1 MKKYLA
7 IFICLILLF
16 SFCFTLSACNTKQL
30 TIVYLGDSI
39 AEAIIGPSPLSE
51 RDSYGY
57 FGLVGRRNN
66 YIYYNR
72 AVSGHQSTQFL
83 SFLKRED
90 NGATMTRSL
99 IKSAD
104 IIHVSI
110 LGNDLLQ
117 RDLGQLIVSVAKE
130 DFTLIDTI
138 LAESRSNFAQIVSTI
153 REYNPNAVLFF
164 QNVYNPVFEGST
176 IIRSEARAELL
187 TLGYE
192 QNEYRALGDIMLSR
206 LNAVISDYLTE
217 HPGAFYLL
225 DACAEFDRISKE
237 DLVRG
242 SHLIYNDWVHP
253 SSEGH
258 AVLADLT
265 QRYLEELELAKKS
278 TALDNYRD
286 IKIDQLNRLFSSSV
300 DIKAAS
306 KRIKACSSCEEV
318 TKVYFETIA
327 GKTPIYC

>member
-16 SFCFTLSACNTKQL
+16 SCCFSLTACNTKQL

-39 AEAIIGPSPLSE
+39 AEAILGPSPLSE

-57 FGLVGRRNN
+57 FSILGRRNN

-72 AVSGHQSTQFL
+72 AVSGHQSIQL
-83 SFLKRED
+83 LNLLKRED

-117 RDLGQLIVSVAKE
+117 RDLGQLIVQVAKE
-130 DFTLIDTI
+130 DFSMIDGI
-138 LAESRSNFAQIVSTI
+138 LEQSKSNFAQIVATI
-153 REYNPNAVLFF
+153 REYNPDAVLFF

-192 QNEYRALGDIMLSR
+192 QSEYRALGNIMLAR
-206 LNAVISDYLTE
+206 LNGVISDYLAE

-265 QRYLEELELAKKS
+265 QRYLEELGLAKKS

-286 IKIDQLNRLFSSSV
+286 IKIDQLNRLFSTSV
-300 DIKAAS
+300 DVKAAS
-306 KRIKACSSCEEV
+306 KRIKNCSSCEEV
-318 TKVYFETIA
+318 TKVYFEIIA